1 MLPNADECLRQMKR
15 QIDQLLAED
24 EKLQRF
30 LTWVD
35 EKARSVD
42 APGKPAAIRAFYF
55 DLNRDFDLGF
65 SRILNHA
72 LNRDLDGDRALD
84 RALNRDLD
92 GDLDG
97 DRALDRALDHALDRA
112 LDISFARALDIS
124 FARALEAAGRS
135 NPGLKLKLDILYSQ
149 LPNSRN
155 EWRFR
160 KQWWQEEGQAWTNQL
175 RAVIIEHRN
184 IGHDWQFSAAQK
196 KRSRQYYD
204 ANKLLVDCL
213 NSDCYISRRVREEI
227 EATLLLPIAE
237 IKHQLKMLHLQ
248 NPPEN

>member
-1 MLPNADECLRQMKR
+1 MKR

-112 LDISFARALDIS
+112 LDISSPAPSKPQAEAILDLSLNLI
-124 FARALEAAGRS
+124 FC
-135 NPGLKLKLDILYSQ
+135 ILSYRILGMNGDSG
-149 LPNSRN
+149 NN
-155 EWRFR
+155 
-160 KQWWQEEGQAWTNQL
+160 G
-175 RAVIIEHRN
+175 
-184 IGHDWQFSAAQK
+184 GK
-196 KRSRQYYD
+196 KRG
-204 ANKLLVDCL
+204 KLGQINYVL
-213 NSDCYISRRVREEI
+213 
-227 EATLLLPIAE
+227 
-237 IKHQLKMLHLQ
+237 
-248 NPPEN
+248 

>member
-1 MLPNADECLRQMKR
+1 MKR

-97 DRALDRALDHALDRA
+97 DRALDRALDHALD
-112 LDISFARALDIS
+112 RALDIS